1 MSQDFRAQQELE
13 EERYQALSDAIDE
26 CVLKG
31 VSVRSLHT
39 LANESCFN
47 SKDLENILQKEIKR
61 ICEKINEFARR

>member
-1 MSQDFRAQQELE
+1 MANPDFRAQQELE

-47 SKDLENILQKEIKR
+47 SKDLINLLQKDIKR
-61 ICEKINEFARR
+61 MKAKLEALQ